1 MAYIRQYGFV
11 RHLRSTP
18 TAHIVHLKK
27 GKVAHEGVGVAFS
40 FRALTAA
47 ISEVPTAENELPL
60 VFHGRTIDF
69 QDVAVGA
76 TITYRFADPSLAA
89 RRIDF
94 AIDTDSG
101 QWISDPLAQVASRIT
116 ELAQQYAL
124 ESIAT
129 MKLLDLLAA
138 GLPTVRQAMTDG
150 LAADQRLAETSI
162 LVIGVRV
169 VSIRPQAELASALET
184 PVREQ
189 VQQDADKA
197 TFERRAVAV
206 ERERAIAE
214 NELQSKIELAKREE
228 LLVDQEGANELKR
241 AKEAA
246 ASEKVRSASAADSV
260 RVMGAATAEAEK
272 ARLAAFEGID
282 AELLLAHAA
291 QSLAE
296 NLPQIG
302 TVNLSPD
309 VLTQALSHIAGTQKS

>member
-60 VFHGRTIDF
+60 VFHARTIDF

-124 ESIAT
+124 ERIAT

-150 LAADQRLAETSI
+150 LA
-162 LVIGVRV
+162 
-169 VSIRPQAELASALET
+169 RPPLSAALW
-184 PVREQ
+184 PW
-189 VQQDADKA
+189 
-197 TFERRAVAV
+197 
-206 ERERAIAE
+206 
-214 NELQSKIELAKREE
+214 
-228 LLVDQEGANELKR
+228 
-241 AKEAA
+241 
-246 ASEKVRSASAADSV
+246 SASAPSLRTNCRARSSLPSV
-260 RVMGAATAEAEK
+260 RNFWSTRR
-272 ARLAAFEGID
+272 ART
-282 AELLLAHAA
+282 
-291 QSLAE
+291 S
-296 NLPQIG
+296 
-302 TVNLSPD
+302 
-309 VLTQALSHIAGTQKS
+309 

>member
-1 MAYIRQYGFV
+1 M
-11 RHLRSTP
+11 
-18 TAHIVHLKK
+18 
-27 GKVAHEGVGVAFS
+27 
-40 FRALTAA
+40 
-47 ISEVPTAENELPL
+47 
-60 VFHGRTIDF
+60 
-69 QDVAVGA
+69 
-76 TITYRFADPSLAA
+76 TYRFADPSLAA

-94 AIDTDSG
+94 AIDTQNG
-101 QWISDPLAQVASRIT
+101 QWISDPLAQVSSRIT
-116 ELAQQYAL
+116 ELAQQCAL

-138 GLPTVRQAMTDG
+138 GLPIVRQAMTDG

-228 LLVDQEGANELKR
+228 LLVD
-241 AKEAA
+241 
-246 ASEKVRSASAADSV
+246 
-260 RVMGAATAEAEK
+260 
-272 ARLAAFEGID
+272 
-282 AELLLAHAA
+282 
-291 QSLAE
+291 
-296 NLPQIG
+296 
-302 TVNLSPD
+302 
-309 VLTQALSHIAGTQKS
+309 

>member
-1 MAYIRQYGFV
+1 MAYIRQYGFF

-27 GKVAHEGVGVAFS
+27 GAVAHEGVGTAFY

-47 ISEVPTAENELPL
+47 ISEVPTAESELPL
-60 VFHGRTIDF
+60 VFHARTVDF

-76 TITYRFADPSLAA
+76 TITYRYADPSLAA
-89 RRIDF
+89 RSIDF
-94 AIDTDSG
+94 AIDTETG
-101 QWISDPLAQVASRIT
+101 QWISDPLAQVSSRIT

-150 LAADQRLAETSI
+150 LASDQRLAKTSI

-169 VSIRPQAELASALET
+169 VSIKPQAELASALET

-189 VQQDADKA
+189 VQQNADKA

-228 LLVDQEGANELKR
+228 LLVGQEGANALKR

-246 ASEKVRSASAADSV
+246 ASEKVRSESAAENV
-260 RVMGAATAEAEK
+260 RVMGAATADAEK
-272 ARLAAFEGID
+272 ARLAAFEGI
-282 AELLLAHAA
+282 ESEVLLALAA
-291 QSLAE
+291 NSLAE
-296 NLPQIG
+296 NLPEIG
-302 TVNLSPD
+302 TLNLSPD
-309 VLTQALSHIAGTQKS
+309 VLSQALSRIAGTQKS